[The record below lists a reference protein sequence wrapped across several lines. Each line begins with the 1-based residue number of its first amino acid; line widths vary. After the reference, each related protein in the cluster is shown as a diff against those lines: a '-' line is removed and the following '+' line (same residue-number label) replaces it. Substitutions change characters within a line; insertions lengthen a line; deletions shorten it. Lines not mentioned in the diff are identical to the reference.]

1 METRIRTADERR
13 REIEA
18 AAVKMGIDEAYIS
31 VLVDTFYGKVRA
43 HPVLGPVF
51 AEKISDWGPH
61 LAKMKDFWA
70 SVALNA
76 GRYSGKPVPKH
87 AALTSVQE
95 RHFDIWLGL
104 FRETLDETA
113 PTPQAADYF
122 MERAMR
128 IAESLKLA
136 MFGLPG
142 LRAPAQ
148 AET

>member
-18 AAVKMGIDEAYIS
+18 VAVKMRIDEAYIS
-31 VLVDTFYGKVRA
+31 RLVDAFYDKVRV

-51 AEKISDWGPH
+51 DEKISDWEPH

-87 AALTSVQE
+87 VALTSVQE
-95 RHFDIWLGL
+95 WHFDIWLAL

-122 MERAMR
+122 MERAER
-128 IAESLKLA
+128 IAQSLKLA
-136 MFGLPG
+136 MFGLPA
-142 LRAPAQ
+142 LKA
-148 AET
+148 